1 MGGRNSR
8 FPTTVPEYDRSA
20 DIFVRFDHVGKP
32 QADKNVRAPI
42 T

>member
-1 MGGRNSR
+1 MQ
-8 FPTTVPEYDRSA
+8 EYERSA
-20 DIFVRFDHVGKP
+20 DVLVRFDRVGKP